1 MKRLILGADAFGLN
15 LKDIIK
21 EHLEKKGGYE
31 LIDVGMYKNDEEL
44 PYYEVAAIAGEKIQN
59 GEAERAILFCGTG
72 MGVSIV
78 ANKFK
83 KVYASVIESEFTG
96 KMAKVIN
103 NSNVLTLGGMIFS
116 EYKAK
121 MAVDLWLE
129 SKHTEGF
136 WDPKLAKF
144 LKDSLKEIEKIEDK
158 NFQ

>member
-1 MKRLILGADAFGLN
+1 MEKVILGADAFGLN
-15 LKDIIK
+15 LKKIIK
-21 EHLEKKGGYE
+21 EHIIKKGFE
-31 LIDVGMYKNDEEL
+31 VIDIGMHDDGKEI
-44 PYYEVAAIAGEKIQN
+44 PYYKVAVLAAGKIQS
-59 GEAERAILFCGTG
+59 GEANRAILFCGTG

-83 KVYASVIESEFTG
+83 GVYASVIESEFTG

-121 MAVDLWLE
+121 MAVDQWLE
-129 SKHTEGF
+129 SQHTEGF

-144 LKDSLKEIEKIEDK
+144 LKDSLIEIKAIEEE
-158 NFQ
+158 NFK